1 MKNNQKIPEGWSVKK
16 LGEISQVITG
26 STPQTLD
33 VTNYGKEFLFV
44 SPADINDNVKYITD
58 TITKLSSK
66 GFSLCRIIKKGS
78 PMFVCIGSTIG
89 KTALAGI
96 DLATNQ
102 QINSC
107 IVKNCINNEFLYYN
121 LSFQSNKIRL
131 LAGEQ
136 AVPIINKSTFEK
148 IKLSIPPLAEQKK
161 IAEILGT
168 WDEAIEKLS
177 SLIEQKKLLKKGLMQ
192 KLLTG
197 KVRLFKTS
205 PLAGE
210 VADLSASE
218 GLDYNDNIKISSH
231 RMYQPYIK
239 EFSRDMRKNST
250 KAENLLWQKIRN
262 GQLGFKFRRQHQI
275 DNKYIADFICLEKR
289 LIIELDGG
297 QHNDRPKDKD
307 RTLYLENN
315 NFKVIRF
322 WDNEILQN
330 IDGCLEILLK
340 EISLLNNPSPCPSPA
355 RGEGI
360 SATYSYSLPQGARKD
375 AECSLDTPH
384 LAQECH
390 PLPQEA
396 RKNERFSQ
404 PWKEVKLGEI
414 GTISSAGVDK
424 KIVEGE
430 DLVELLN
437 YMDVYKKDFLYKTD
451 TSMTVSAPMR
461 QIKNC
466 NLRKG
471 DIFFTP
477 SSETPDDIAHSAVVM
492 EDIPNGVYSYHIIRL
507 RPTTLID
514 LKFSAYAFKTAK
526 FYKQAYA
533 WCEGSG
539 QRYVISQDDFRNM
552 KIYIPSNISEQHAIA
567 EVLSTADDEIDLL
580 NKKLILFKEQKK
592 GLMQQLLTGNIR
604 VKVK

>member
-1 MKNNQKIPEGWSVKK
+1 MRNNQKIPDGWSVKK

-33 VTNYGKEFLFV
+33 VTNYGNEFLFV

-58 TITKLSSK
+58 TTTKLSSK

-148 IKLSIPPLAEQKK
+148 IKLSIPPLSEQEK

-168 WDEAIEKLS
+168 WDEAIEKLTN
-177 SLIEQKKLLKKGLMQ
+177 LIEQKKLLKKGLMQ
-192 KLLTG
+192 RLLAG
-197 KVRLFKTS
+197 KIRLFKTS
-205 PLAGE
+205 
-210 VADLSASE
+210 
-218 GLDYNDNIKISSH
+218 
-231 RMYQPYIK
+231 
-239 EFSRDMRKNST
+239 
-250 KAENLLWQKIRN
+250 
-262 GQLGFKFRRQHQI
+262 
-275 DNKYIADFICLEKR
+275 
-289 LIIELDGG
+289 
-297 QHNDRPKDKD
+297 
-307 RTLYLENN
+307 
-315 NFKVIRF
+315 
-322 WDNEILQN
+322 
-330 IDGCLEILLK
+330 
-340 EISLLNNPSPCPSPA
+340 
-355 RGEGI
+355 
-360 SATYSYSLPQGARKD
+360 QG
-375 AECSLDTPH
+375 T
-384 LAQECH
+384 
-390 PLPQEA
+390 

-404 PWKEVKLGEI
+404 PWKTVKIGEI
-414 GTISSAGVDK
+414 GIITSAGVDK
-424 KIVEGE
+424 KIIEGE
-430 DLVELLN
+430 NLVRLLN
-437 YMDVYKKDFLYKTD
+437 YMDVYRKDFLYSTD
-451 TSMTVSAPMR
+451 TSMTVSASER

-466 NLRKG
+466 DLKKG

-477 SSETPDDIAHSAVVM
+477 SSETRDDIAHSAVIM
-492 EDIPNGVYSYHIIRL
+492 EDICNGVYSYHIVRL
-507 RPTTLID
+507 RPTKPID
-514 LKFSAYAFKTAK
+514 LKFSAYAFKTNI

-533 WCEGSG
+533 WCAGSG
-539 QRYVISQDDFRNM
+539 QRYVLSQNDFRNM
-552 KIYIPSNISEQHAIA
+552 IVFIPSDLSEQQAIA
-567 EVLSTADDEIDLL
+567 DVLSKADEEIDLL

-604 VKVK
+604 VKV